1 MRSSRQLLL
10 TVAVG
15 SAIGLQ
21 STLVHAQAAPPG
33 SEYDGP
39 AFQFERI
46 RDDVYIGTGTGALT
60 VMSNAAIVIN
70 DEDVLVVDSHVSPAG
85 AYALLEE
92 LRQITPKPVR
102 YVVNSHYHFDHSHGN
117 QIYGPGVEIIGHEYT
132 RAAMAAGISLA
143 GRTYARF
150 LEPIPE
156 RVATMRAELESATD
170 PAAREELAARL
181 RVQENFLAATN
192 SVVPT
197 PPNVTLERQLTL
209 HRGDNEIR
217 IEFLGRGHTAGDV
230 VVYLPE
236 QRVLMTGDLF
246 YSGVSYM
253 GNAYIPDWI
262 ETLEK
267 LKGFDFDVILPGHGP
282 PVTDRARIDHF
293 QAYLRDLWAQ
303 IEALHEAGVPAR
315 EAAGRIDMRKHSE
328 NYPQIRSIGVD
339 LDPVERAYELID
351 AGIYP

>member
-1 MRSSRQLLL
+1 MRPFRLALLVVC
-10 TVAVG
+10 VAG
-15 SAIGLQ
+15 AFG
-21 STLVHAQAAPPG
+21 AQAIPLAAQGAPPG
-33 SEYDGP
+33 SDYEGQ
-39 AFQFERI
+39 AFEFEQI
-46 RDDVYIGTGTGALT
+46 RDDVYIARGTGALT

-85 AYALLEE
+85 AYALLRE
-92 LRQITPKPVR
+92 LREITTKPVR

-132 RAAMAAGISLA
+132 REAMATGLSLS
-143 GRTYARF
+143 GRTFARF
-150 LEPIPE
+150 LAPIPE
-156 RVATMRAELESATD
+156 RVASMRAELDATSD
-170 PAAREELAARL
+170 PAAREELAQRL
-181 RVQENFLAATN
+181 EVQENFLAATN
-192 SVVPT
+192 SVEPT

-209 HRGDNEIR
+209 IRGGNEIR

-246 YSGVSYM
+246 YSGLSYM

-267 LKGFDFDVILPGHGP
+267 LKEFDFDVVLPGHGP
-282 PVTDRARIDHF
+282 PVRDPAVIDNF
-293 QAYLRDLWAQ
+293 QAYLRDFWEQ
-303 IEALHEAGVPAR
+303 VNELHDADVPVE
-315 EAAGRIDMRKHSE
+315 EAAARMDLRSHGE

-339 LDPVERAYELID
+339 VDAVDRAYELIET
-351 AGIYP
+351 GR